1 MTRICS
7 VPGCGKKGQH
17 LGMYGKDG
25 QPYRRAKCH
34 KHHSQQ
40 YGIGRY
46 EYLNH
51 RKNYCEN
58 IDSRLG
64 YKCTSTIVWEG
75 QLEVDHINGIHTDN
89 RPENLQTLCRNCHGY
104 KTYINEDWKD
114 KTATNITTFSVVN
127 PWNL

>member
-17 LGMYGKDG
+17 MGRYGKNG
-25 QPYRRAKCH
+25 QPYRRSKCV
-34 KHHSQQ
+34 KHHQQQ
-40 YGIGRY
+40 YNMGRH

-58 IDSRLG
+58 VDSRLG

-75 QLEVDHINGIHTDN
+75 QLTVDHINGIHDDN
-89 RPENLQTLCRNCHGY
+89 RVENLQTLCHNCHSY
-104 KTYINEDWKD
+104 KTFINQDWEDKR
-114 KTATNITTFSVVN
+114 TANTATFSVVN
-127 PWNL
+127 PWN